1 LPAAP
6 SAKEAPDHPRL
17 ILATCI
23 LASSLAFVDGSVLN
37 VALPTIARGFHAATD
52 EVQWVV
58 NAFLLPLSAL
68 LLIGG
73 AAGDLYGRRR
83 LLIGGIFLF
92 AAASLICAVAHSLAL
107 LLSGRALQGLGAAML
122 LPSSLALLG
131 AAFDGERRGRAVGI
145 WAAAGAVAG
154 AIAPL
159 IGGWLIDLAGWRW
172 IFLINLPIAAAAI
185 LLAFFYAPE
194 SANPDRPPPDWA
206 GAALAT
212 AALGALTWGLTA
224 WSASGR
230 AGFSA
235 LAAIGAGLIVI
246 PLFLR
251 VEHRRREQA
260 MVPLS
265 MFGSASFVGLTLLTL
280 LLYGAFGGIMILLPY
295 TLIEAGYSSLHAGA
309 AMLPLPILI
318 AAFSPWMG
326 RIASRIGPRLPL
338 TAGPAIVAVGFLL
351 ALRIRDPDDYWGSI
365 LPMVLILSIG
375 MAVAVAPLTTA
386 VLASVDRRHTGTAS
400 GLNSAV
406 ARTGGLIATALLGA
420 VLARRGPALITG
432 FHFAAIAAAA
442 ASLAAAFCAFVTLR
456 KPSDPGSLPNG
467 RSGT

>member
-1 LPAAP
+1 VPAARC
-6 SAKEAPDHPRL
+6 AKDAPNHPRL

-37 VALPTIARGFHAATD
+37 VALPAIGRGFHASTD
-52 EVQWVV
+52 QVQWVV

-92 AAASLICAVAHSLAL
+92 AGASLLCAAAHGLAL
-107 LLSGRALQGLGAAML
+107 LLAGRALQGLGAAML
-122 LPSSLALLG
+122 LPCSLAILG
-131 AAFDGERRGRAVGI
+131 DAFDGEARGRAVGT
-145 WAAAGAVAG
+145 WAAAGAIAG

-159 IGGWLIDLAGWRW
+159 LGGWLIDLAGWRW

-185 LLAFFYAPE
+185 LLAWFYAPE
-194 SANPDRPPPDWA
+194 SANPDRPAPDWA

-212 AALGALTWGLTA
+212 LALGTLTWGLTA
-224 WSASGR
+224 WSASGK
-230 AGFSA
+230 AGTSS
-235 LAAIGAGLIVI
+235 LTSIAIGLIVV
-246 PLFLR
+246 PLFLL

-295 TLIEAGYSSLHAGA
+295 TLIGAGYSALHAGA

-318 AAFSPWMG
+318 AAGSPMMG
-326 RIASRIGPRLPL
+326 RIAGRIGPRLPL
-338 TAGPAIVAVGFLL
+338 TIGPAIVAGGFLL
-351 ALRIRDPDDYWGSI
+351 ALRIADPNDYWGSI
-365 LPMVLILSIG
+365 LPMVLALSIG

-386 VLASVDRRHTGTAS
+386 VLASVDRRHVGTAS

-420 VLARRGPALITG
+420 VLARHGPALLAG
-432 FHFAAIAAAA
+432 FRGAAIAAAA
-442 ASLAAAFCAFVTLR
+442 ASLAAGLCAFVTLR
-456 KPSDPGSLPNG
+456 
-467 RSGT
+467 RV